1 MCSPTARCG
10 RTAKIVASSAA
21 SRAVVAC
28 NSAPQA
34 TANTPRKPALR
45 PLRWRS
51 LRADK
56 PARLRGIKELLPN
69 GDLPVM
75 KADFD
80 GPATAPSRL
89 HPRPPDRFS
98 GDHSRH
104 TSERPEAAR
113 YERRPAARPSA
124 ASYGQRGATPRGRR
138 APPRDLIPILRR
150 CVATL
155 GDWRPCD
162 LPVHVAR
169 ISDRAALAI
178 RSNDVRARPRD
189 RRRRHARPDRAHAI
203 LFARIGTLGSSN
215 RVAARHHPLRAH
227 LTAGLEQQPVRT

>member
-1 MCSPTARCG
+1 VFSPTARLDG
-10 RTAKIVASSAA
+10 RSRSCELC
-21 SRAVVAC
+21 RAVVAKQRQTHRGSPPFGPC
-28 NSAPQA
+28 GG
-34 TANTPRKPALR
+34 ALFVR
-45 PLRWRS
+45 TNLT
-51 LRADK
+51 
-56 PARLRGIKELLPN
+56 RLRGIKELLPN

-227 LTAGLEQQPVRT
+227 LTAGLEQQPVRA